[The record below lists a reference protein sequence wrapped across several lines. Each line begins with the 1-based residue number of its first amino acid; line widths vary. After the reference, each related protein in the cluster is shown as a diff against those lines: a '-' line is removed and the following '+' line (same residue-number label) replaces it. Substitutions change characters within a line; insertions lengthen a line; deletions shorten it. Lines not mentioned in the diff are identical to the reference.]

1 MPAENPTADVR
12 RVDTRRG
19 ATAIREHGDGEPVV
33 FVHGNVSSSLV
44 WHEQLATLP
53 EGLRGVAVDLRGY
66 GDSERKPVDAT
77 RGVRDWSEDLRA
89 LVEALDL
96 GALHLV
102 AHSMGAGVVLQYAID
117 FPADVRSL
125 TLVAPMSPYG
135 FGGTRDVAGTPV
147 HDDFAGSGAG
157 TVNPELPRRI
167 AAGDRGTEDPASP
180 RNVIRSLFFP
190 SPETVRDE
198 EAILDAMLATAVGD
212 DNYPGDLQQ
221 SPHWPHVAPGSRGV
235 LNAISPR
242 YCDVSGFAASG
253 CRAPVLWVR
262 SGRDAIIADASP
274 LDLAVLGQLG
284 VVPDWPG
291 PEAHPPQPMVGQ
303 LRAVLGAYAAAGGSY
318 REEVLPEA
326 GHFPFTQQP
335 ERFAVLLAAHL
346 GVRP

>member
-1 MPAENPTADVR
+1 MPDEGNAADVR
-12 RVDTRRG
+12 QIGTRRG
-19 ATAIREHGDGEPVV
+19 TTAIRQSGTGEPVV
-33 FVHGNVSSSLV
+33 FVHGNVSSSLI
-44 WHEQLATLP
+44 WRGQLAALP
-53 EGLRGVAVDLRGY
+53 EGLRGVAVDLPGY
-66 GDSERKPVDAT
+66 GASERKPVDAT
-77 RGVRDWSEDLRA
+77 RGMRDWSEDLRA

-96 GALHLV
+96 GAVHLV
-102 AHSMGAGVVLQYAID
+102 AHSMGAGVVLQYAIE

-135 FGGTRDVAGTPV
+135 FGGTHELAGTPV

-167 AAGDRGTEDPASP
+167 AAGDRSTEDPASP

-198 EAILDAMLATAVGD
+198 EAILDAMLATAVGV
-212 DNYPGDLQQ
+212 DNYPGDVAQ

-235 LNAISPR
+235 VNAISPR

-262 SGRDAIIADASP
+262 GDWDAIIGDTSP

-291 PEAHPPQPMVGQ
+291 ADVHPPQPMVGQ
-303 LRAVLGAYAAAGGSY
+303 LRAVLDAYAAAGGSY

-335 ERFAVLLAAHL
+335 ERFATLLAAHL